1 MDNVRAYVE
10 LQLVMHEY
18 DFDVEYQVDEAVYD
32 CATVNFT
39 LQPLVENAILHG
51 IDEHEGV
58 RGKLVIRAEV
68 QGGDILFAVS
78 DNGVGMDPEFAASL
92 TARETAGYGLKNV
105 NERIKLVF
113 GEACGV
119 YVESRPGGGTTAFL
133 RIRKRDF

>member
-1 MDNVRAYVE
+1 M
-10 LQLVMHEY
+10 
-18 DFDVEYQVDEAVYD
+18 
-32 CATVNFT
+32 NFT

-68 QGGDILFAVS
+68 RGGDILFAVS

-105 NERIKLVF
+105 NERI
-113 GEACGV
+113 GEAGV
-119 YVESRPGGGTTAFL
+119 RRGVRVWRAAWRGHHRVPAHTEAGFLKGFINFEMESALL
-133 RIRKRDF
+133 RLL